1 MGKCRC
7 TQYKSLQIV
16 MNGDHALVHKDRK
29 KGFENGGKEAAAQD
43 ASRSWKSQRCKSSG
57 GIFLPKKEKIS
68 GAVRGRKDKRLQIL
82 AVRGGNL
89 CWKTWEMFRDK
100 VQQLWRWVCLCT
112 DCSRGNAWVE
122 TLVCTQMMKVFS
134 GWLHVQLALKLWH
147 MTEFCFQSFWDNSLL
162 LKVLLINCC
171 RFLSVLACLS

>member
-16 MNGDHALVHKDRK
+16 MNGDHALVHKDRE

-68 GAVRGRKDKRLQIL
+68 GAVRGRKDKRLQML

-89 CWKTWEMFRDK
+89 CWKTWKCSETGFSSYDVGSVFAGIVHVGMLELR
-100 VQQLWRWVCLCT
+100 LWCVDRW
-112 DCSRGNAWVE
+112 W
-122 TLVCTQMMKVFS
+122 KF
-134 GWLHVQLALKLWH
+134 HVQLALKFWH
-147 MTEFCFQSFWDNSLL
+147 MTKFCFRSFWDNSLSPRS
-162 LKVLLINCC
+162 CC
-171 RFLSVLACLS
+171 

>member
-82 AVRGGNL
+82 AVRGENL
-89 CWKTWEMFRDK
+89 CWKTWKCSETRFSSYDVGSVF
-100 VQQLWRWVCLCT
+100 VQVVHVGMLELRLWC
-112 DCSRGNAWVE
+112 A
-122 TLVCTQMMKVFS
+122 CTQMMKVFS

-147 MTEFCFQSFWDNSLL
+147 MTEFWFQSFWDNSLSPRS
-162 LKVLLINCC
+162 CC
-171 RFLSVLACLS
+171 

>member
-16 MNGDHALVHKDRK
+16 MNGDHALVHKDRE
-29 KGFENGGKEAAAQD
+29 KGFEKGRKEAAAQD

-89 CWKTWEMFRDK
+89 CWKTWK
-100 VQQLWRWVCLCT
+100 
-112 DCSRGNAWVE
+112 CSGTRFSSYDVGSVRQ
-122 TLVCTQMMKVFS
+122 TL
-134 GWLHVQLALKLWH
+134 
-147 MTEFCFQSFWDNSLL
+147 SLYRL
-162 LKVLLINCC
+162 
-171 RFLSVLACLS
+171 FTWECLSWDFGARAYDESFLWMASCTSCLKTFAYDRGLFSIVLR

>member
-43 ASRSWKSQRCKSSG
+43 ASRPWKSQRCKSSG

-68 GAVRGRKDKRLQIL
+68 GAVRGRKDKRLQML

-89 CWKTWEMFRDK
+89 SWKTWKCSETRFSSYDVGSVFVRLFRWECLSWDFGVHTDDEK
-100 VQQLWRWVCLCT
+100 FLWMA
-112 DCSRGNAWVE
+112 S
-122 TLVCTQMMKVFS
+122 
-134 GWLHVQLALKLWH
+134 
-147 MTEFCFQSFWDNSLL
+147 
-162 LKVLLINCC
+162 C
-171 RFLSVLACLS
+171 RACLNALTYDRVLFLIVLR